1 MQSLLVKMFGTALAL
16 SQITTAPD
24 AVKTQ
29 FDRVQDQQQV
39 AQILRMRA
47 NSPTFQELGGGALF
61 FTTTE

>member
-1 MQSLLVKMFGTALAL
+1 MFGTALAL